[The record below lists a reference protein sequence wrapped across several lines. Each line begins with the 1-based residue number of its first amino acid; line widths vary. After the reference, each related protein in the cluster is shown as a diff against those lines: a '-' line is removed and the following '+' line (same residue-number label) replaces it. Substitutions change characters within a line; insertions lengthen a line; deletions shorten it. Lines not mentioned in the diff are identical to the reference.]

1 MAYLKQ
7 VVWNLNPLHQ
17 PAIYRQDNKYCKS
30 LLNYWY
36 VYIYEIITTSFIDS
50 FMLLV
55 WHHASSQH
63 SWPQKIENNREYLF
77 YWLKVSTDYLEK
89 YREEHVLAISQ
100 IPSFI
105 PLTEVSSGPFPG
117 NTLKWEHL
125 LLTSFLTPK
134 MTNSTMESGRRS
146 EQNIFWT
153 ALLRKSPHSYVHV

>member
-63 SWPQKIENNREYLF
+63 SWPQKIEKNREYLF

-105 PLTEVSSGPFPG
+105 PLTEVSFRTIPRQYF
-117 NTLKWEHL
+117 KMR
-125 LLTSFLTPK
+125 TSSLEEFSNPE
-134 MTNSTMESGRRS
+134 ND
-146 EQNIFWT
+146 
-153 ALLRKSPHSYVHV
+153 